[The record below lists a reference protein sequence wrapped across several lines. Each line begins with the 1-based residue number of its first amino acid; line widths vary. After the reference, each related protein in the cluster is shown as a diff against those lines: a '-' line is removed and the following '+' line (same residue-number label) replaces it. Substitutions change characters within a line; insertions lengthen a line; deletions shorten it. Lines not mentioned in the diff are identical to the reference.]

1 MVSANGQRE
10 LSFSAARLQ
19 PCRSHKGN
27 LFAQLLLHYPQLRH
41 FSGLFSDTRYLCD
54 KPLIPTSCFSPFL
67 LVQRLA
73 LPGTTSCPHL
83 GFGSTR
89 IAVRVIC
96 RLVSASAPTSPVKLW
111 RSLTEKGTET
121 SVGAYTAGIMGRG
134 SNIHIPPDGP
144 PSPGPLYTDFFEQQ
158 VAKQRNN
165 NYHSTSLRN
174 MVATSVNRT
183 ALHPGGVQ
191 PGKGHTE
198 LEEELH
204 EHAHIDYERV
214 AIIANPSVAALYE
227 DALVYETGTA
237 ITSSGALTAYSG
249 AKTGRSPLD
258 KRVVKEESSENE
270 IWWGPVNKPMT
281 PEVWRINRE
290 RAVDYLN
297 TRNRIY
303 VIDGFAGWDERYRI
317 SVRVVCARAYHALF
331 MRNMLIRPSAEELQ
345 HFHPDYVIYNAGSF
359 PANRFTEG
367 MTSATSVAINFA
379 EKEMVILGTE
389 YAGEMKKGV
398 FTILFYEM
406 PVKHNVLTLHSSANE
421 GQNGDVTVFF
431 GLSGTG
437 KTTLSADPKRA
448 LIGDDEHC
456 WTDRGV
462 FNIEGG
468 CYAKCIG
475 LSAEKEPDIFNAIR
489 FGSVLEN
496 VVFDPISRVVNYDDS
511 TLTENTRCA
520 YPIEYIENAKIPC
533 LSDNHPTNIILLTC
547 DARGVLPPISK
558 LTTEQTMFHFISGYT
573 SKMAGTED
581 GVTEPQATFSSCFAQ
596 PFLALHPMRY
606 ARMLADKISQHK
618 ANAWLLNTGWVG
630 AGATTG
636 GKRCPLKY
644 TRAILDAIH
653 SGELAQAQY
662 ETYEV
667 FNLHVPT
674 SCPGVPDE
682 LLNPK
687 NSWTATTSFS
697 DEVNK
702 LAKLFNENF
711 QKYADQATKE
721 VIEAGPVISQ

>member
-1 MVSANGQRE
+1 MASGSASG
-10 LSFSAARLQ
+10 
-19 PCRSHKGN
+19 
-27 LFAQLLLHYPQLRH
+27 
-41 FSGLFSDTRYLCD
+41 SGLGLGSGRPLSTVTR
-54 KPLIPTSCFSPFL
+54 
-67 LVQRLA
+67 A
-73 LPGTTSCPHL
+73 
-83 GFGSTR
+83 
-89 IAVRVIC
+89 A
-96 RLVSASAPTSPVKLW
+96 A
-111 RSLTEKGTET
+111 
-121 SVGAYTAGIMGRG
+121 
-134 SNIHIPPDGP
+134 IHIPPNP
-144 PSPGPLYTDFFEQQ
+144 PSASSHSHSHPHSHSSLAAFSYSSDFARQQ
-158 VAKQRNN
+158 QAKQQHS
-165 NYHSTSLRN
+165 NYHSTSLSTSLKN
-174 MVATSVNRT
+174 MVAASVNRT
-183 ALHPGGVQ
+183 ALHPSGVQ
-191 PGKGHTE
+191 PSIGHTE

-204 EHAHIDYERV
+204 ETAHIDYERV
-214 AIIANPSVAALYE
+214 SIIANPAVASLYE

-258 KRVVKEESSENE
+258 KRIVKEPTSEND
-270 IWWGPVNKPMT
+270 IWWGPVNKPMS

-303 VIDGFAGWDERYRI
+303 VIDGYAGWDERYRI

-331 MRNMLIRPSAEELQ
+331 MRNMLIRPSREELKT
-345 HFHPDYVIYNAGSF
+345 FHPDYVIYNAGSF
-359 PANRFTEG
+359 PANRWTEG

-398 FTILFYEM
+398 FTVLFYEM
-406 PVKHNVLTLHSSANE
+406 PVKHNVLTLHSSANQ
-421 GQNGDVTVFF
+421 GQDGDVTVFF

-456 WTDRGV
+456 WSDRGV

-496 VVFDPISRVVNYDDS
+496 VVFDPTTRIVDYDDC

-533 LSDNHPTNIILLTC
+533 IADEHPKNIILLTC

-558 LTTEQTMFHFISGYT
+558 LTTDQTMFHFISGYT

-606 ARMLADKISQHK
+606 ARMLADKIAEHK

-653 SGELAQAQY
+653 SGELANADY
-662 ETYEV
+662 EVYDV
-667 FNLHVPT
+667 FNLYVPKA
-674 SCPGVPDE
+674 CPGVPSE

-687 NSWTATTSFS
+687 TSWTASTPFES
-697 DEVNK
+697 EVTK
-702 LAKLFNENF
+702 LAVLFNENF
-711 QKYADQATKE
+711 KKYSDEASKE
-721 VIEAGPVISQ
+721 VLAAAPVVPSEESTTCTEAMKPAVDDATTAELNGAEPATNGTTA

>member
-1 MVSANGQRE
+1 MPSTID
-10 LSFSAARLQ
+10 SFPQAR
-19 PCRSHKGN
+19 P
-27 LFAQLLLHYPQLRH
+27 A
-41 FSGLFSDTRYLCD
+41 
-54 KPLIPTSCFSPFL
+54 
-67 LVQRLA
+67 
-73 LPGTTSCPHL
+73 
-83 GFGSTR
+83 
-89 IAVRVIC
+89 
-96 RLVSASAPTSPVKLW
+96 
-111 RSLTEKGTET
+111 
-121 SVGAYTAGIMGRG
+121 
-134 SNIHIPPDGP
+134 
-144 PSPGPLYTDFFEQQ
+144 SPGPLHSDFTRQQ
-158 VAKQRNN
+158 VSKQQKS
-165 NYHSTSLRN
+165 NYHSSSLN
-174 MVATSVNRT
+174 AMSVNQT
-183 ALHPGGVQ
+183 NLHPHGVEPQ
-191 PGKGHTE
+191 REHTE

-204 EHAHIDYERV
+204 EIAHIDYDRV
-214 AIIANPSVAALYE
+214 AIIGNPSVAALYE
-227 DALVYETGTA
+227 DALVYETGSA
-237 ITSSGALTAYSG
+237 ITSSGALSAYSG

-258 KRVVKEESSENE
+258 KRIVREESSEKDV
-270 IWWGPVNKPMT
+270 WWGPVNKPMT
-281 PEVWRINRE
+281 PEVWKINRE

-303 VIDGFAGWDERYRI
+303 VVDGFAGWDERYRI
-317 SVRVVCARAYHALF
+317 NVRVVCARAYHALF
-331 MRNMLIRPSAEELQ
+331 MRNMLIRPSREELV
-345 HFHPDYVIYNAGSF
+345 HFHPHYTIYNAGSF
-359 PANRFTEG
+359 PANRFTTG

-398 FTILFYEM
+398 FTVLFYEM

-421 GQNGDVTVFF
+421 GKNGDVTVFF

-456 WTDRGV
+456 WSDRGV

-475 LSAEKEPDIFNAIR
+475 LSAEKEPDIFNAIK

-496 VVFDPISRVVNYDDS
+496 VVFSPQTRLVNYDDS

-533 LSDNHPTNIILLTC
+533 VTTNHPTNIILLTC

-558 LTTEQTMFHFISGYT
+558 LTSEQTMFHFISGYT

-606 ARMLADKISQHK
+606 AKMLAAKISEHK

-653 SGELAQAQY
+653 SGELAKAQY
-662 ETYEV
+662 ETYDT

-674 SCPGVPDE
+674 TCTGVPDE

-687 NSWTATTSFS
+687 KSWTGKADFKE
-697 DEVNK
+697 EVTK
-702 LAKLFNENF
+702 LGGLFNENF
-711 QKYADQATKE
+711 KKYADEATPE
-721 VIEAGPVISQ
+721 VIKAGPAV